1 LSPINRFTAPL
12 GYHRGPYAFR
22 TMTVPAMNPFAM
34 LLDST
39 AAIQAHENVLNSL
52 RKEVHKRADA
62 LPRHLQPEVVEF
74 DTAIEAAATSGK
86 AGAGVRVDAK
96 AKVAGA
102 PMARKKPAARVAEA
116 N

>member
-1 LSPINRFTAPL
+1 
-12 GYHRGPYAFR
+12 
-22 TMTVPAMNPFAM
+22 MTVPAMNPFAM

-74 DTAIEAAATSGK
+74 DTAIEMAATSGK
-86 AGAGVRVDAK
+86 AAARADAAK
-96 AKVAGA
+96 PKVAGA
-102 PMARKKPAARVAEA
+102 ALARKKPLARVAEA